1 MKVKVLVAVLLSAYT
16 LAEPP
21 VGDYPYPD
29 YAAQRSPSDTYG
41 PPGFGARTQKQL
53 ATTYGTPES
62 ENARLSKQYL
72 PAQRSLSQ
80 EYGVPRNFDSS
91 EYSGDYVTPS
101 QQYGVPSARSGDSY
115 NSERTLSQEYG
126 LPTST
131 LNAQEEYSLDA
142 RNVPQEYDVAAKT
155 LPSTRL
161 SQKYGA
167 PARIIDTSVRDLTR
181 QYGVPKSR
189 SQNIAKSQFAK
200 TRVSQVPNSFGV
212 FQPQN
217 IPTSRVQ
224 DFNVAAKSIDSSFPS
239 NSYGAPLQRSFDTI
253 SKEYGVPQTENPV
266 FRSQSISQT
275 YGVPRSGSDSYSK
288 MSRFGAAQNTVSTSY
303 GVPRLSSQY
312 GLPSGGRSIKPSETY
327 GVPNAK
333 SFDDARVRSDAY
345 PSTSYLPPSR
355 EAMPSSG
362 YGVPDVNSGLFGQ
375 GYSYARNALDELI
388 NQEPA
393 NYDFGYKVNDLR
405 SGSDFGHTETRQE
418 NKAEGSYFV
427 VLPDGTKQVV
437 EYEADD
443 QGFRPRISIEAVDLG
458 YDENAS
464 NLAKSGPY

>member
-16 LAEPP
+16 MAEPP

-29 YAAQRSPSDTYG
+29 YATQRSLSDTYG
-41 PPGFGARTQKQL
+41 PPSFGARTQNQL
-53 ATTYGTPES
+53 TPTYGPPES
-62 ENARLSKQYL
+62 QNARLSKQYL

-80 EYGVPRNFDSS
+80 EYGVPRNFDTT
-91 EYSGDYVTPS
+91 EYSDDYIPPS
-101 QQYGVPSARSGDSY
+101 QQYGVPSAR
-115 NSERTLSQEYG
+115 TPPQEYG
-126 LPTST
+126 LPTSN
-131 LNAQEEYSLDA
+131 LNAEEEYSIDA
-142 RNVPQEYDVAAKT
+142 RNVPQEYEVAAKT

-161 SQKYGA
+161 SQNYGA
-167 PARIIDTSVRDLTR
+167 PARTIDTSVRDLTR

-189 SQNIAKSQFAK
+189 SQNLPKSQFPK
-200 TRVSQVPNSFGV
+200 TRASQVPNSFGV
-212 FQPQN
+212 PQLQN

-224 DFNVAAKSIDSSFPS
+224 DFNLAAKSIDSSFPS
-239 NSYGAPLQRSFDTI
+239 DSYGAPLQRSFDTI
-253 SKEYGVPQTENPV
+253 SKEYGVPQTEKPV

-275 YGVPRSGSDSYSK
+275 YGVPRSGSDSYAK

-312 GLPSGGRSIKPSETY
+312 GVPSGGRSIKLSESY

-333 SFDDARVRSDAY
+333 SFDDSRVRSNSFS
-345 PSTSYLPPSR
+345 STSYLPPSR

-362 YGVPDVNSGLFGQ
+362 YGVPDVNNGLSDQ

-405 SGSDFGHTETRQE
+405 TGSDFGHTETRQE

>member
-1 MKVKVLVAVLLSAYT
+1 MNMKVKVLVAVLLSAYT
-16 LAEPP
+16 MAEPP

-29 YAAQRSPSDTYG
+29 YAAQRSLSDTYG
-41 PPGFGARTQKQL
+41 PPSFGARTQNQL
-53 ATTYGTPES
+53 TQTYGPPES
-62 ENARLSKQYL
+62 QNARLSKQYL

-80 EYGVPRNFDSS
+80 EYGVPRNFDSF
-91 EYSGDYVTPS
+91 EYSDDYVPQS
-101 QQYGVPSARSGDSY
+101 QYGVPSARSGESY
-115 NSERTLSQEYG
+115 NSEKTLSQEYG
-126 LPTST
+126 LPASNF
-131 LNAQEEYSLDA
+131 NAQEEYSLDA
-142 RNVPQEYDVAAKT
+142 RNLPQEYDVAAKT

-161 SQKYGA
+161 SQKYGS
-167 PARIIDTSVRDLTR
+167 PARTIDTSVRDLTR

-189 SQNIAKSQFAK
+189 SQNIPKSQFPK
-200 TRVSQVPNSFGV
+200 TRVSQVSNSFGV
-212 FQPQN
+212 SQN
-217 IPTSRVQ
+217 IPTSRIQ

-239 NSYGAPLQRSFDTI
+239 DSYGAPLQRSFDTI
-253 SKEYGVPQTENPV
+253 SKEYGVPQTEKPA

-312 GLPSGGRSIKPSETY
+312 DVPSGGRSIKPSETY

-333 SFDDARVRSDAY
+333 SFDDARVRSNAF
-345 PSTSYLPPSR
+345 PSSTAYLPPTR
-355 EAMPSSG
+355 EAMPTSG
-362 YGVPDVNSGLFGQ
+362 YGVPDVNSGLSGQ

-405 SGSDFGHTETRQE
+405 TGSDFGHTETRQE